1 MIFIKNEKKQ
11 QQQQQ
16 KQMRDRKTIIIY
28 PKYNSFVLGA
38 FMFERYNC
46 YGELKRDVCHSNQQK
61 KLILLN
67 VPSPI
72 LEKPH

>member
-1 MIFIKNEKKQ
+1 MIFIKNEKNNNNNK
-11 QQQQQ
+11 
-16 KQMRDRKTIIIY
+16 KQMRERKTIIVY
-28 PKYNSFVLGA
+28 PQYNSFVLGA
-38 FMFERYNC
+38 FMFERYN

-72 LEKPH
+72 LEKPDHK